1 MSALTGFFAF
11 LKLLPELIEGFKKL
25 GELLE
30 QGSHA
35 LEVKISLKKFD
46 QAAAKAEKEKDT
58 SELENLFNPKPPQ
71 PKP

>member
-1 MSALTGFFAF
+1 MGSALAGFMAF
-11 LKLLPELIEGFKKL
+11 IKLLPDLIEGFKKL

-46 QAAAKAEKEKDT
+46 QAAEKAQKEKDT
-58 SELENLFNPKPPQ
+58 SELEDLFHPKPPR
-71 PKP
+71 P